1 MPRPVKNHK
10 NVNVSLSTPVYER
23 FRAYAEY
30 MGQSYTVAMERI
42 IGSYLDQQGFG
53 LDPEREKDEP
63 AGRKM

>member
-30 MGQSYTVAMERI
+30 KGQTYTVAMERI
-42 IGSYLDQQGFG
+42 IKDYLDRQGFE
-53 LDPEREKDEP
+53 LEP
-63 AGRKM
+63 GQKKEVANV